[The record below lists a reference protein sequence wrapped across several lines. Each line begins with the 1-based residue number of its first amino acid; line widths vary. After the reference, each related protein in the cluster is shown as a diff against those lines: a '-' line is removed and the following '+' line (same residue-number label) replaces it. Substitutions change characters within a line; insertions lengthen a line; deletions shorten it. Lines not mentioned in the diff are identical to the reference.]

1 MTGPARLPAAG
12 AGVEFSRLVD
22 TTRLP
27 RDEIVQEIAATPAE
41 RAALARRFDLL
52 DLARLEAR
60 VRLRRLPGG
69 MFRLTADL
77 EAEVTQTCVVT
88 LEPVASRV
96 AERVTLMFGTVVDE
110 GEIELDGDSETIE
123 PLGDGVIDL
132 GETVAQQLSLA
143 LDPYPRA
150 PGATGPAESDAAA
163 RAASPFAALA
173 RLRKNGGP
181 SE

>member
-1 MTGPARLPAAG
+1 MTRQGRSAAARPA
-12 AGVEFSRLVD
+12 VEFSRPVD
-22 TTRLP
+22 TARLA
-27 RDEIVQEIAATPAE
+27 RDEVVEEIAATPAE

-52 DLARLEAR
+52 DLARLDAR
-60 VRLRRLPGG
+60 IRLRRLPGG

-88 LEPVASRV
+88 LEPVTSRV
-96 AERVTLMFGTVVDE
+96 AERFTLLFGTVADA
-110 GEIELDGDSETIE
+110 GEVELDGDSETVE
-123 PLGDGVIDL
+123 PLEDGVIDL

-150 PGATGPAESDAAA
+150 PGAAGPGETEVAD

-181 SE
+181 RE